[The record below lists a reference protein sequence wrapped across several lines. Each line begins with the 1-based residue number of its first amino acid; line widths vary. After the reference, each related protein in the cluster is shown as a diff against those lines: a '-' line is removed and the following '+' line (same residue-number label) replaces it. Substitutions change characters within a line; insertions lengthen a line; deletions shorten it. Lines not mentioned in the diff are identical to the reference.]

1 MRRYAFMT
9 SSLSAT
15 GPAALVQ
22 LLICDVGRSRDSK
35 PRTPIQHLAPPSTGS
50 AGGLPIA
57 VGF

>member
-1 MRRYAFMT
+1 MRRCAFMT

-15 GPAALVQ
+15 APAALVQ
-22 LLICDVGRSRDSK
+22 LLIRDVGRSRDSK
-35 PRTPIQHLAPPSTGS
+35 PRTLIRHLAPPSTRS